1 MDLPAKFFDWIRD
14 GASSGFLPADEQPG
28 VDLILILA
36 RFVQL
41 YAKSHATAFIDGH
54 ETVAAVMRQLVALDL
69 ALGEWEATQQG
80 KWKYE
85 VHTDES
91 LPPEGVYRQTYHRYT
106 DVWTSRIWNHYRWGR
121 ILTNQM
127 MLDMVEKYPMTAA
140 SVVSPGQRKGHYE
153 TIRRLAVDILTSAPT
168 HYKHPRMTWEHLD
181 ICQTH
186 GGAGAGAVGIPHL
199 MFHLQVAACA
209 PGISYE
215 EWKWAVDLMETAWAD
230 LGMLHAKSLAE
241 LSRSHRESLNTI
253 VPERILKV
261 EPVTD

>member
-1 MDLPAKFFDWIRD
+1 MNLPAKFFDWIRD
-14 GASSGFLPADEQPG
+14 GASSGFMPTDEQPG
-28 VDLILILA
+28 VDLIHLLA

-41 YAKSHATAFIDGH
+41 HAKTRAVVLIDGH
-54 ETVAAVMRQLVALDL
+54 ESTAAIMRRLVELDVAL
-69 ALGEWEATQQG
+69 AGWETAQEG
-80 KWKYE
+80 KWRYE

-91 LPPEGVYRQTYHRYT
+91 LPPEGVYHQTYHRYA

-127 MLDMVEKYPMTAA
+127 LLDMVEKYPMTAA
-140 SVVSPGQRKGHYE
+140 SVVSLGQQDGHYE
-153 TIRRLAVDILTSAPT
+153 TIRRLAVDILTSVPT
-168 HYKHPRMTWEHLD
+168 HYKHPRLTWEHLD

-209 PGISYE
+209 PGVSCDI
-215 EWKWAVDLMETAWAD
+215 WKWAVDLMETTWAD

-241 LSRSHRESLNTI
+241 VSRSHRERLGRVI
-253 VPERILKV
+253 PEGILKM
-261 EPVTD
+261 ESAAD